1 MKQVTIEIDGGDSCC
16 RAGINSY
23 NQVSRF
29 TRQRAEPDPLEAFAT
44 DPNLDIGTTVC

>member
-16 RAGINSY
+16 RTGINSD

-29 TRQRAEPDPLEAFAT
+29 TRQRTEPDPLEAFAT
-44 DPNLDIGTTVC
+44 DPNLDIGTTVR